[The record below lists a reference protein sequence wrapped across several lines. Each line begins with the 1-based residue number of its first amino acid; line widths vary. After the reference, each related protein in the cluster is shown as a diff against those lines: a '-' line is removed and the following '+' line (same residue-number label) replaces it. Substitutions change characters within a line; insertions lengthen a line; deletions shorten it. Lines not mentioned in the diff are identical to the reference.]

1 MTGVIVNLE
10 MSVEN
15 SIILKFVMKRNARKE
30 NKCKVLSKN
39 ICAFSNAAKV
49 QKDDK
54 IDKFEKEINALK
66 HEIESLKA
74 ANKVL
79 EDKVNEYFLKHLKI
93 THFQTNASKSVTKDA
108 IDDTI
113 VFKCSLCSET
123 FDSEA
128 KLKLHIQR
136 NHSPVNNSY
145 NNWCYII
152 KINKKK
158 VVHETFDCDKCGY
171 TFKSRTSL

>member
-1 MTGVIVNLE
+1 M
-10 MSVEN
+10 
-15 SIILKFVMKRNARKE
+15 
-30 NKCKVLSKN
+30 
-39 ICAFSNAAKV
+39 
-49 QKDDK
+49 
-54 IDKFEKEINALK
+54 
-66 HEIESLKA
+66 
-74 ANKVL
+74 
-79 EDKVNEYFLKHLKI
+79 

-145 NNWCYII
+145 ANWCYII